1 MARWAGSRRFQPG
14 PANRCGL
21 RIDFRMAWRQAELIK
36 RLAALFR
43 LALVL
48 LQQIQ
53 NHLLAR

>member
-1 MARWAGSRRFQPG
+1 
-14 PANRCGL
+14 
-21 RIDFRMAWRQAELIK
+21 MAWRRAELIE

-53 NHLLAR
+53 NQLLA